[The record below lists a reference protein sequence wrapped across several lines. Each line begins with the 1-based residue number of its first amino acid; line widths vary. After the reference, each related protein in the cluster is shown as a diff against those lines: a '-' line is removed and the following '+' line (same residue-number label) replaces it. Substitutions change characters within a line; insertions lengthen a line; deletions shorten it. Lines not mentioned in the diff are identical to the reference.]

1 MRNSLIKT
9 RNVKKFISLMDNL
22 QKAPANVSKM
32 ALVYGG
38 FGLGKTQTIMWWV
51 TNNDAIY
58 IRCSHNISPR
68 WLLTEIVKE
77 LDLEPAWTSLR
88 LFEQIEEK
96 LKYDPKVIVVD
107 EIDYLFSN
115 KHTIETLRDIHDRLS
130 IPILLVGME
139 LADKKLLKYGHIND
153 RIFSK
158 MKFEKLS
165 TNDFHEIIET
175 LSEVPFNNDAIKLI
189 IQRNLQFRQ
198 VVKIISKAEQ
208 LANTNKLLEI
218 SEEIIR
224 LMNSIFRYKSINT
237 KSIKFLFC
245 FH

>member
-1 MRNSLIKT
+1 MKNSIIKT
-9 RNVKKFISLMDNL
+9 QNVKRFISLMDNL
-22 QKAPANVSKM
+22 QNAPNTVSKM

-58 IRCSHNISPR
+58 VRCNHNISPR

-88 LFEQIEEK
+88 LFEQIEQK
-96 LKYDPKVIVVD
+96 LKYNPKVIVVD

-115 KHTIETLRDIHDRLS
+115 KHTIETLRDIHDKLGV
-130 IPILLVGME
+130 PILLIGME

-158 MKFEKLS
+158 MKFEKLGKD
-165 TNDFHEIIET
+165 DFREIIET
-175 LSEVPFNNDAIKLI
+175 LSEVKFSNEAIRLMTN
-189 IQRNLQFRQ
+189 RNLQFRQ
-198 VVKIISKAEQ
+198 IVKVIAKAEQ
-208 LANTNKLLEI
+208 LATTNKLLEI
-218 SEEIIR
+218 SEDIAKGIIDEE
-224 LMNSIFRYKSINT
+224 
-237 KSIKFLFC
+237 
-245 FH
+245 